1 MAAGFSGC
9 GQKSSVPD
17 TLLRTAI
24 AVSQKGAVTVYL
36 VEDFERDYYSLQELQ
51 EMAEGEVTE
60 FYEENPSEE
69 EKAVV
74 LESVEETGENRV
86 KLIYQYADWTAYEKF
101 NENVFFYGTLE
112 EAKSQGISEE
122 ITLQAVSDGRVKTL
136 EELEKEKK
144 ARLLVTDVNADIYCK
159 GRVLYA
165 SEGAARKEDGSFSAE
180 GTEAL
185 YLLIK

>member
-36 VEDFERDYYSLQELQ
+36 VEDFEKDYYSLQELQ

-86 KLIYQYADWTAYEKF
+86 KLIYQYADWTAYEKSMKMF
-101 NENVFFYGTLE
+101 SFMERWRKQKVREFPRKYTSGCIGRKGKNTGRTG
-112 EAKSQGISEE
+112 KGKKGKTSG
-122 ITLQAVSDGRVKTL
+122 DGC
-136 EELEKEKK
+136 E
-144 ARLLVTDVNADIYCK
+144 C
-159 GRVLYA
+159 G
-165 SEGAARKEDGSFSAE
+165 
-180 GTEAL
+180 
-185 YLLIK
+185 YLR